1 MYIATINTP
10 GYLPWQD
17 DPPEFENTAEAWQY
31 LAEERRFQEDDSYSC
46 SETVE
51 LLDRYAAEGHG
62 EDTVY
67 GDTPGYEGTHD
78 LGLAYCVT
86 RVQEEKDGDL

>member
-1 MYIATINTP
+1 MFQATINTP

-17 DPPEFENTAEAWQY
+17 EPELFENTADAWEY
-31 LAEERRFQEDDSYSC
+31 LAGERRFQEDDSYSC
-46 SETVE
+46 SETTE

-67 GDTPGYEGTHD
+67 GDTPGYEGCHD
-78 LGLAYCVT
+78 LGLAYSVMMC
-86 RVQEEKDGDL
+86 EEET

>member
-1 MYIATINTP
+1 MFQATINTP

-17 DPPEFENTAEAWQY
+17 EPELFENSADAWEY
-31 LAEERRFQEDDSYSC
+31 LASERKFQEDDSYS
-46 SETVE
+46 ETTE

-67 GDTPGYEGTHD
+67 GDTPGYEGCHD
-78 LGLAYCVT
+78 LGLAYSVSAY
-86 RVQEEKDGDL
+86 EEET